1 MVLEPVM
8 AVHAEP
14 MFELVFPESNR
25 QLAEAESLDA
35 ILLAA
40 ATIRSDG
47 EDLSGVVVMKAGRYD
62 PATTALIAEGL
73 V

>member
-1 MVLEPVM
+1 MTVESVPV
-8 AVHAEP
+8 
-14 MFELVFPESNR
+14 FELVFPESNR
-25 QLAEAESLDA
+25 LLAEAESLDA

-40 ATIRSDG
+40 TTIRDEG
-47 EDLSGVVVMKAGRYD
+47 QDMGGVVVLRGGVYD

>member
-1 MVLEPVM
+1 MSVR
-8 AVHAEP
+8 AEP
-14 MFELVFPESNR
+14 IFALEFPESNR
-25 QLAEAESLDA
+25 LVAQAETLDA

-47 EDLSGVVVMKAGRYD
+47 EDLTGVVVTKAGKYD
-62 PATTALIAEGL
+62 AATTALVQDDL

>member
-1 MVLEPVM
+1 MSVRAEPVF
-8 AVHAEP
+8 ALE
-14 MFELVFPESNR
+14 FPESNR
-25 QLAEAESLDA
+25 LVAQAETLDA

-47 EDLSGVVVMKAGRYD
+47 EDLTGVVVTKAGKYD
-62 PATTALIAEGL
+62 AATTALVQDDL